1 MREAMACK
9 ILFLITTP
17 KMGEKAQRIFAEEQ
31 IPVKYNL
38 HASGTATSDIMD
50 TLGLGSTDK
59 SILLCALPQSAVE
72 KIMRRLSRELRIGT
86 VNSGIAF
93 TLPLT
98 GTNMLMLRMLEQIED
113 TLEQAGDRKEGTI
126 MSEPKY
132 ALIAAV
138 VNRGFSTEVMDAA
151 RAAGA
156 SGGSVLHTRQIAG
169 EEASSKFGLS
179 LQEEKDIILIVSHN
193 QGKAAIMKQIGEK
206 CGARSPAKGIVFS
219 LPIDDAIG
227 LER

>member
-9 ILFLITTP
+9 ILLLITTP
-17 KMGEKAQRIFAEEQ
+17 KMAEKAHRIYAEEKV
-31 IPVKYNL
+31 PVKYNL
-38 HASGTATSDIMD
+38 HASGTATSEIMD

-59 SILLCALPQSAVE
+59 SILLSAVPQSAVD
-72 KIMRRLSRELRIGT
+72 KLMRRLSRDLRIGT

-98 GTNMLMLRMLEQIED
+98 GTNMLMLRMLEQMED
-113 TLEQAGDRKEGTI
+113 CLELSGERKEGTT
-126 MSEPKY
+126 MTDPKY

-156 SGGSVLHTRQIAG
+156 SGGSVLHSRQVTSQ
-169 EEASSKFGLS
+169 EASSKFGLG
-179 LQEEKDIILIVSHN
+179 LQEEKDIILIVAHDQS
-193 QGKAAIMKQIGEK
+193 KAAIMKQIGEK
-206 CGARSPAKGIVFS
+206 CGIRSEAQGMVFS

-227 LER
+227 LSR